1 MINLS
6 NIKLSDSQKAAVYAP
21 DTANLVLAGPGSG
34 KTAVL
39 IERVNFLINEY
50 HANPA
55 NILVITFTKAAAEEM
70 KDRFC
75 QKCGGLMKPVSF
87 GTFHAVFYAIL
98 KNAYGNRVGNII
110 PDEMRKELIKEI
122 IAKKNPSDLDDIDVI
137 KEISSGISRIK
148 NSIDPKNTED
158 PFKEDYIEYEKLLRK
173 NRYIDFDDMLMMT
186 YELLSKR
193 IDYLNAWR
201 EKFKWILIDEAQD
214 INPVQYEIIKLLAA
228 PTNNIFMVGD
238 DDQSIYGFRGSD
250 FSILNC
256 FLNDYCNG
264 KPVVLEDNFRSYM
277 EISKKALSLIS
288 NNKDRFKKEF
298 RNARGSGAVVDKTVF
313 PDIYSENRNIIE
325 RIKLRNA
332 KGVPFEDMAVIY
344 RTNFQCIS
352 LIYALLK
359 EGIPFSSKEHTPNI
373 YEHRVAK
380 DIESYLRLSVGEAFR
395 KDVLNIMNKPLRY
408 LSRSELDSDIVDF
421 EEWAKRYD
429 NREYIAQRIHELSFN
444 LGLMAD
450 MKPYAAINYIRKG
463 IGYDDY
469 LRSYDAEHGLSFDYE
484 SEILDTLMENAKDAE
499 SILDYLS
506 GAKELVRITKEQN
519 RKNAKGNEGVSLM
532 TFHSSKGLEFD
543 TVFIPQLMEG
553 AMPHVRAV
561 ADKDIEEERRL
572 LYVGMTRAK
581 NALFMSAS
589 HKGKKRLS
597 LVSRFWDEIK
607 D

>member
-1 MINLS
+1 MS
-6 NIKLSDSQKAAVYAP
+6 EIKLSDSQKAAVYAP

-55 NILVITFTKAAAEEM
+55 NILVITFTKASAEEM

-75 QKCGGLMKPVSF
+75 KKCGGLMKPVSF
-87 GTFHAVFYAIL
+87 GTFHAVFYTIL

-110 PDEMRKELIKEI
+110 PDEMRNELIKEI
-122 IAKKNPSDLDDIDVI
+122 IAKKKPEDLDDSEVL
-137 KEISSGISRIK
+137 KEISSAISRIK
-148 NSIDPKNTED
+148 NSVNPEEAED
-158 PFKEDYIEYEKLLRK
+158 AYKADYLEYERLLRK

-186 YELLSKR
+186 YELLTKR
-193 IDYLNAWR
+193 EDHLKAWQ

-214 INPVQYEIIKLLAA
+214 INPIQYEIVKLLAK
-228 PTNNIFMVGD
+228 PGDNIFMVGD

-250 FSILNC
+250 FALLDA
-256 FLNDYCNG
+256 FLKDYCGG
-264 KPVVLEDNFRSYM
+264 KPIVLEDNFRSYS

-288 NNKDRFKKEF
+288 NNNDRFEKTF
-298 RNARGSGAVVDKTVF
+298 RNARGAGAVVEREVF

-325 RIKLRNA
+325 RIKLRNSA
-332 KGVPFEDMAVIY
+332 GVPFEDMAVIF

-373 YEHRVAK
+373 YEHRIAR
-380 DIESYLRLSVGEAFR
+380 DIESYIRLSSGEAHR

-408 LSRSELDSDIVDF
+408 LSRSELDSEIVDF
-421 EEWAKRYD
+421 EEWAERYED
-429 NREYIAQRIHELSFN
+429 REYIAERIHDLSFN
-444 LGLMAD
+444 IGLMAD

-469 LRSYDAEHGLSFDYE
+469 LRTYDAEHSLNFDYE
-484 SEILDTLMENAKDAE
+484 SEILDTLMENAKNADCLE
-499 SILDYLS
+499 DYLKR
-506 GAKELVRITKEQN
+506 AEELIQVTKEQN
-519 RKNAKGNEGVSLM
+519 KKSTNAKGNEGVKLM

-553 AMPHVRAV
+553 AMPHVRALS
-561 ADKDIEEERRL
+561 DKAIEEERRL

-581 NALFMSAS
+581 NALYLSAS

-597 LVSRFWDEIK
+597 LISRFWDEIK

>member
-1 MINLS
+1 MS
-6 NIKLSDSQKAAVYAP
+6 EIKLSDSQKAAVYAP

-55 NILVITFTKAAAEEM
+55 NILVITFTKASAEEM

-75 QKCGGLMKPVSF
+75 KKCGGLMKPVSF
-87 GTFHAVFYAIL
+87 GTFHAVFYTIL

-110 PDEMRKELIKEI
+110 PDEMRNELIKEI
-122 IAKKNPSDLDDIDVI
+122 IAKKKPEDLDDSEVL
-137 KEISSGISRIK
+137 KEISSAISRIK
-148 NSIDPKNTED
+148 NSVNPEETED
-158 PFKEDYIEYEKLLRK
+158 AYKADYLEYERLLRK

-186 YELLSKR
+186 YELLTKR
-193 IDYLNAWR
+193 EDHLKAWQ

-214 INPVQYEIIKLLAA
+214 INPIQYEIVKLLAK
-228 PTNNIFMVGD
+228 PGDNIFMVGD

-250 FSILNC
+250 FALLDA
-256 FLNDYCNG
+256 FLKDYCCG
-264 KPVVLEDNFRSYM
+264 KPIVLEDNFRSYS

-288 NNKDRFKKEF
+288 NNNDRFEKTF
-298 RNARGSGAVVDKTVF
+298 RNARGAGAVVEREVF

-325 RIKLRNA
+325 RIKLRNSA
-332 KGVPFEDMAVIY
+332 GVPFEDMAVIF

-373 YEHRVAK
+373 YEHRIAR
-380 DIESYLRLSVGEAFR
+380 DIESYLRLSSGEAHR

-408 LSRSELDSDIVDF
+408 LSRSELDSEIVDF
-421 EEWAKRYD
+421 EEWAERYED
-429 NREYIAQRIHELSFN
+429 REYIAERIHDLSFN
-444 LGLMAD
+444 IGLMAD

-469 LRSYDAEHGLSFDYE
+469 LRTYDAEHSLNFDYE
-484 SEILDTLMENAKDAE
+484 SEILDTLMENAKNADSLE
-499 SILDYLS
+499 DYLKR
-506 GAKELVRITKEQN
+506 AEELIQVTKEQN
-519 RKNAKGNEGVSLM
+519 KKSTNAKGNEGVKLM

-561 ADKDIEEERRL
+561 SDKAIEEERRL

-581 NALFMSAS
+581 NALYLSAS

-597 LVSRFWDEIK
+597 LISRFWDEIK